1 MVVLDTKPSSQ
12 SEQVLVRGLLRAIAV
27 FRWFCVAWAG
37 VALFF
42 RRDDLDTHA
51 VWAWSLIG
59 LMVLTS
65 ALLNFELLRAPE
77 RLLHPL
83 AIGGE
88 LAVSAIVLVGDGL
101 VFSDGRVQSL
111 PWAWPQAAVMTA
123 GLAFGWRGGFI
134 AGLWT
139 AAWSYIGEGLILG
152 RTDLGISL
160 ASKSGLFILVGVL
173 SGYLADRLRKAERE
187 ISTARAR
194 EEMARQLHDGVL
206 QTLAVIQRR
215 SSDPEL
221 STLARDQE
229 HDLRAFLAGEREDGS
244 ADLES
249 RLHGLA
255 ARHESMFGG
264 RVQVVVAEDT
274 PSLLID
280 DLDAVIGAAGEALT
294 NAGKHGSA
302 TSVNVYAEPTDD
314 DRLFI
319 SIKDDGVGFVVDDAA
334 RGRGIPH
341 SIEQRMHERGGRV
354 DIKSR
359 PGSGTEVRLWTGH
372 TKGSTNVR

>member
-1 MVVLDTKPSSQ
+1 MVVLDVKPSSQ
-12 SEQVLVRGLLRAIAV
+12 SEEVLVRGLLRAIAV
-27 FRWFCVAWAG
+27 FRWFCVAWAA
-37 VALFF
+37 VALYVG
-42 RRDDLDTHA
+42 REELIRP
-51 VWAWSLIG
+51 VWAWFLIG

-88 LAVSAIVLVGDGL
+88 LAVAAIVLVGDGF
-101 VFSDGRVQSL
+101 VFHFERVQSL

-123 GLAFGWRGGFI
+123 GLAFGRRGGLI
-134 AGLWT
+134 AGLW
-139 AAWSYIGEGLILG
+139 AAMWSYIGELIILG
-152 RTDLGISL
+152 RPGVAIQL
-160 ASKSGLFILVGVL
+160 ASKSALFILVGVL
-173 SGYLADRLRKAERE
+173 SGYLADRLRRAERE

-229 HDLRAFLAGEREDGS
+229 HDLRAFLAGERPDGS

-249 RLHGLA
+249 RLRGLA

-274 PSLLID
+274 PPLPID
-280 DLDAVIGAAGEALT
+280 DLDAVVGAAAEAMN

-302 TSVNVYAEPTDD
+302 TMVNVYAEPTDD
-314 DRLFI
+314 DRLFV
-319 SIKDDGVGFVVDDAA
+319 SIKDDGVGFATDETTS
-334 RGRGIPH
+334 GRGIPQ
-341 SIEQRMHERGGRV
+341 SIEQRMVERGGRSE
-354 DIKSR
+354 IKSR
-359 PGSGTEVRLWTGH
+359 PGNGTEVRLWTGD
-372 TKGSTNVR
+372 TKGSANVR